1 MPLNPF
7 SGITNA
13 FKNKENKEGA
23 NNNDLKIGVPT
34 NFQHNIQVKHDKER
48 NEFIGLPKEWRVL
61 LESNN
66 IKFDFFIYKSESK
79 RHYSLIHKFIH
90 LHH

>member
-13 FKNKENKEGA
+13 FKYKENKESA

-66 IKFDFFIYKSESK
+66 IKFEIFPSSNFFNRKN
-79 RHYSLIHKFIH
+79 LIH
-90 LHH
+90 